1 MKTILAIMG
10 IMVAAFLLTTTIENG
25 YALTQT
31 NTQNNKQVAV
41 CEQKNKAGKQAGFI
55 VKQKNDCDI
64 KQKNFQKAENE
75 AKCKW
80 ADCDTHVKVIKKKDN
95 RKWDSSVH

>member
-10 IMVAAFLLTTTIENG
+10 IFVAAFLVTTTIENG

-31 NTQNNKQVAV
+31 NTQNNKQFGV
-41 CEQKNKAGKQAGFI
+41 CEQENKADKQAGFI
-55 VKQKNDCDI
+55 VGQKNDCDL

-80 ADCDTHVKVIKKKDN
+80 ASCDTDVKVIKKKDN
-95 RKWDSSVH
+95 RM